1 MFNFNPTAEVL
12 RDLLI
17 IMCING
23 MTAQCNSAAALAMA
37 RLWRRSMFTMYI
49 CICMYI
55 GTNIH
60 TCGCGCGCAG
70 LWSLLPW
77 AGVKWGHAARPAA
90 ASGAGGRRHRRASPH
105 QSSASHCLLIPHQ
118 VHPTSSFT
126 LSRPQKVVSGVHDL
140 KVDALRST
148 RLYTLDITSL
158 FLHSHTYNLG
168 AHKSRVDHRSPS
180 YPPTPRPR
188 HECPQVAKVIMLQP
202 LMRVC
207 SSHTDSS
214 SFLIYLAGNFLS
226 FHRMRS
232 SLCQMRSS
240 GWMSTT
246 KAT

>member
-1 MFNFNPTAEVL
+1 MQ
-12 RDLLI
+12 
-17 IMCING
+17 
-23 MTAQCNSAAALAMA
+23 QCSGP
-37 RLWRRSMFTMYI
+37 RYGSGYGESESRRSMFTKYVHVHMYVL
-49 CICMYI
+49 YLR
-55 GTNIH
+55 

-158 FLHSHTYNLG
+158 FLHSHTIS
-168 AHKSRVDHRSPS
+168 AHTSRGLTIAAPH
-180 YPPTPRPR
+180 TP
-188 HECPQVAKVIMLQP
+188 QP
-202 LMRVC
+202 LDPAMNVLKLQR
-207 SSHTDSS
+207 
-214 SFLIYLAGNFLS
+214 
-226 FHRMRS
+226 
-232 SLCQMRSS
+232 
-240 GWMSTT
+240 
-246 KAT
+246 